1 MASSI
6 ASDANTEY
14 LNLKRKSS
22 DIGWNYGALINSN
35 NLDKVKCHLCGH
47 KFSGGVYR
55 LQQHIVGIKGNVKPC
70 FVAKENDKKKCKAA
84 IEERNK
90 KKENKE
96 TQKKLDITFKK
107 MMRKKMSVLLQ
118 LVQRDNVSSALWIN
132 MHSRL
137 ILIQLLNQ

>member
-6 ASDANTEY
+6 AFDANTEY

-22 DIGWNYGALINSN
+22 DIGWNYSALINSK
-35 NLDKVKCHLCGH
+35 NLDKVKCHLCSH

-55 LQQHIVGIKGNVKPC
+55 LQQHIAGNKGNVKPC
-70 FVAKENDKKKCKAA
+70 SVAKKKKCKAA

-96 TQKKLDITFKK
+96 NQKEVRDSIQKDDEEEDDRIAITGSKRQCELGSMDKYAFKI
-107 MMRKKMSVLLQ
+107 
-118 LVQRDNVSSALWIN
+118 DPDSSIN
-132 MHSRL
+132 
-137 ILIQLLNQ
+137 Q